1 MTYKPAFWF
10 PISILAVLAGLSLW
24 LQYAV
29 KSPNGRGAG
38 NNAHV
43 ADYIVDNLHAVQTN
57 ASGKPE
63 NTLSAGKLHHFMDD
77 DSSLLDT
84 PHFITIDPKSGNVD
98 VQSNTALVTSKGKKI
113 TFTGQV
119 VLLRDSL
126 DKQGPMRLTTD
137 YLEVFP
143 DQHLMRTNRPVAV
156 SSAQVNFTAGGLVL
170 NDQSRLLQ
178 LTRHVKAH
186 YAPIH

>member
-10 PISILAVLAGLSLW
+10 PISILAVLAALSLW

-29 KSPNGRGAG
+29 KSPNGGAG
-38 NNAHV
+38 DNGAHI

-63 NTLSAGKLHHFMDD
+63 NTLSAGKLQHFMDD

-84 PHFITIDPKSGNVD
+84 PHFTTIDPKSGNVD
-98 VQSNTALVTSKGKKI
+98 VRSNTALVTSKGEKI

-126 DKQGPMRLTTD
+126 DNQDPMRLTTD

-156 SSAQVNFTAGGLVL
+156 SGAQVNFTAGGLVL
-170 NDQSRLLQ
+170 NDQTRLLQ
-178 LTRHVKAH
+178 LTRHVKAR